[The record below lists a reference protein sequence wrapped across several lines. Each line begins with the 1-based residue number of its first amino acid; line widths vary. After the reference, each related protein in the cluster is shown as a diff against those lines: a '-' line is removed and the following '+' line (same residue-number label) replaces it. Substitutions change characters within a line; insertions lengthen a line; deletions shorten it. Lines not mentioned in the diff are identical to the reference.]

1 MSAKVLN
8 RRQARWSISLSRF
21 NFVIT
26 YRPGSKQIQ
35 SDTLSRQAYLTP
47 REGDAAYDQQN
58 TTFIKLEQLQL
69 KVVRTTSSMDASF
82 LQDIRVRLNFDPLA
96 LKL

>member
-26 YRPGSKQIQ
+26 YRPGAKQVR
-35 SDTLSRQAYLTP
+35 SDALSRRAYLAP
-47 REGDAAYDQQN
+47 KEGDVAYDQQQQ
-58 TTFIKLEQLQL
+58 ILLKPEQ
-69 KVVRTTSSMDASF
+69 F
-82 LQDIRVRLNFDPLA
+82 LL
-96 LKL
+96 

>member
-8 RRQARWSISLSRF
+8 RRQAHWSMSLSRF

-35 SDTLSRQAYLTP
+35 SDALSRRAYLAP
-47 REGDAAYDQQN
+47 REGDAAYDQQK
-58 TTFIKLEQLQL
+58 TTLIKPEQL
-69 KVVRTTSSMDASF
+69 
-82 LQDIRVRLNFDPLA
+82 
-96 LKL
+96 